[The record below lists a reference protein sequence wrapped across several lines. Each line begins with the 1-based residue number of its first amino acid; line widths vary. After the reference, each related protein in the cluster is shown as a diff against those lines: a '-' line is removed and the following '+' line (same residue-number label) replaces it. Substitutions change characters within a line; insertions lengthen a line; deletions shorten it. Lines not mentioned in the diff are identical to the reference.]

1 MIRILTLLLAVF
13 FALGLPQSPIAAEES
28 QQASSAAPVH
38 TPPREILIIHS
49 YQVDYVWTREIM
61 NGIMSEL
68 DHLAEPLFLHIEFME
83 SKYLYDENIERG
95 FTELYRAK
103 YKDRNIALI
112 ICSDENAFHF
122 LRAKRDELFPNAPVV
137 FCGVN
142 EFRPWMLDGHT
153 GFTGVVEDND
163 MARNL
168 ELAMQFHPGTK
179 HVYVIGDET
188 ITMHLVK
195 QHMRDLAPRFAGI
208 LDFTFLPDDPL
219 NKLTSV
225 VKDLPEGSI
234 IYYLALHKDNQ
245 GGVYN
250 AEEVLDHLS
259 RASTAPIYGNRTFL
273 WGHGLIGGL
282 LCDGFEQGRVAGNM
296 AVRILGGASPDDI
309 PVVLDSPNIYRFDY
323 AALNRFQIDRG
334 MLPPNSEVVN
344 VPDPFYHLNKQAF
357 WTLIFG
363 MAGLAGF
370 TLLLVAGIIKR
381 RRIENALVQSE
392 EELRG
397 AEEKYRSI
405 FENSALGIFRS
416 TLDGRY
422 LDANPAMAA
431 LMGFPSPAE
440 MIESVGDLFTE
451 LYADPGRAPE
461 IKRLIEQSLV
471 PFHFENRYRRK
482 DGRII
487 TANVS
492 IRPVR
497 DKRGQVVSIEGF
509 MEDATEKIDLERA
522 LVQSQKMEAMGTLAG
537 GIAHDFN
544 NILTSV
550 INSIELALP
559 ETPEAS
565 PGRRDLSRALAAS
578 RRGGDLVKQILSFSR
593 ADKEEFS
600 PVDLAAV
607 ISDTLHMLEASLPR
621 NIRATARIGVP
632 EALILGNP
640 TRIQQV
646 LMNLCANAFQ
656 AMRETGGRLDIELS
670 EEEQPSLPQAVQAPA
685 GFLKIA
691 VTDTGPG
698 IPPEVADKIFDPFF
712 TTKPKGEGTGLG
724 LSVAHG
730 IIKTHGG
737 MIGLDNVPGEGA
749 RFVIYLPKAG
759 GTKGQSVPEESGG
772 DRGCGTV
779 LYVEDDP
786 DQVFTI
792 PRVIESLGY
801 TVIAQRD
808 PREALNIFSQR
819 PEYFTALVTDFD
831 MPGLNGVEL
840 AREILAKRPHLPV
853 ILATGRRA
861 EAEAA
866 MGGTRL
872 IVLAKP
878 FNRGELARALRLACA
893 ATGEAI
899 AANAGQATGNAP
911 EEAAGAT
918 AGGGV

>member
-1 MIRILTLLLAVF
+1 MTRIPALLLAVF
-13 FALGLPQSPIAAEES
+13 FTLGLLLRPAAAEEPA
-28 QQASSAAPVH
+28 ASAHGA
-38 TPPREILIIHS
+38 PREILIIHS

-61 NGIMSEL
+61 KGITSEL
-68 DHLAEPLFLHIEFME
+68 DRLAEPHFLHIEFMG
-83 SKYLYDENIERG
+83 SKYLYDTNIEAG
-95 FTELYRAK
+95 FTALYRAK
-103 YKDRNIALI
+103 YKNRNIALV

-122 LRAKRDELFPNAPVV
+122 LRAKRDELFPGAPVV

-142 EFRPWMLDGHT
+142 EFKPWMLEGHK

-168 ELAMQFHPGTK
+168 ELALQFHPGTK
-179 HVYVIGDET
+179 HVYIIGDET

-195 QHMRDLAPRFAGI
+195 EHMHELELRFTGV
-208 LDFTFLPDDPL
+208 LDFTYLPDDPL
-219 NKLTSV
+219 DKLIGM
-225 VKDLPEGSI
+225 VKKLPEDSI

-250 AEEVLDHLS
+250 AEEVLDRLS
-259 RASTAPIYGNRTFL
+259 QATPTPIYGNWTFL
-273 WGHGLIGGL
+273 LGHGLIGGL
-282 LCDGFEQGRVAGNM
+282 LCDGFEQGRVAGDM
-296 AVRILGGASPDDI
+296 AVRILHGENPDNI
-309 PVVLDSPNIYRFDY
+309 PVVLDSPNLYRFDY
-323 AALNRFQIDRG
+323 AALNRFQIDRRL
-334 MLPPNSEVVN
+334 LPPNSEVVN
-344 VPDPFYHLNKQAF
+344 VPDPFYRLNKQAF

-363 MAGLAGF
+363 MAALAGF
-370 TLLLVAGIIKR
+370 TLLLVAGILKR
-381 RRIENALVQSE
+381 RRIESALIQSE

-431 LMGFPSPAE
+431 LMGFDSPAQ
-440 MIESVGDLFTE
+440 MTDSVGDLFEE
-451 LYADPGRAPE
+451 LYADPGRARG
-461 IKRLIEQSLV
+461 IKKLIEESLA
-471 PFHFENRYRRK
+471 PFRFENRYRRK

-497 DKRGQVVSIEGF
+497 DKRGQVVSVEGF

-600 PVDLAAV
+600 PVDLTAV

-621 NIRATARIGVP
+621 NIRVTAHCGVP
-632 EALILGNP
+632 DARILGNA

-646 LMNLCANAFQ
+646 LINLCANAFQ
-656 AMRETGGRLDIELS
+656 AMRETGGSLDIDLS
-670 EEEQPSLPQAVQAPA
+670 EEEQPSPSQAEAHAPEV
-685 GFLKIA
+685 FLKIA

-730 IIKTHGG
+730 IIKAHGG
-737 MIGLDNVPGEGA
+737 MIGLDSAPGEGA

-759 GTKGQSVPEESGG
+759 EAKEKSVPEESAG
-772 DRGCGTV
+772 DRGCGTI
-779 LYVEDDP
+779 LYVEDDA

-808 PREALNIFSQR
+808 PREALDIFSKR
-819 PEYFTALVTDFD
+819 PEHFTAVVTDFD
-831 MPGLNGVEL
+831 MPGINGVEL
-840 AREILAKRPHLPV
+840 AREILAARPHMPV

-866 MGGTRL
+866 LGDERL
-872 IVLAKP
+872 TILAKP
-878 FNRGELARALRLACA
+878 YNRDELARALRQACMA
-893 ATGEAI
+893 AG
-899 AANAGQATGNAP
+899 
-911 EEAAGAT
+911 EAAGGKT
-918 AGGGV
+918 WGGV

>member
-1 MIRILTLLLAVF
+1 MLDGRPFVWSVMARLFPLLLAAF
-13 FALGLPQSPIAAEES
+13 FALGPSLGAAEPVP
-28 QQASSAAPVH
+28 AAPAAAAA
-38 TPPREILIIHS
+38 PREILIINS

-61 NGIMSEL
+61 RGILSEL
-68 DHLAEPLFLHIEFME
+68 DRMAEPHFLHIEFMG
-83 SKYLYDENIERG
+83 SKYLYDANIEAG
-95 FTELYRAK
+95 FTALYRAK
-103 YKDRNIALI
+103 YKDRNIALV

-122 LRAKRDELFPNAPVV
+122 LRAKRDELFPGAPVV

-142 EFRPWMLDGHT
+142 EFKPWMLEGHAD
-153 GFTGVVEDND
+153 FTGVVEDND

-168 ELAMQFHPGTK
+168 ELALQFHPGIK
-179 HVYVIGDET
+179 HVDVIGDET
-188 ITMHLVK
+188 ITMRLVK
-195 QHMRDLAPRFAGI
+195 EHMRELEPRFAGL
-208 LDFTFLPDDPL
+208 LDFTYLPDDPL
-219 NKLTSV
+219 DTLIGQ
-225 VKDLPEGSI
+225 VKNLPEDTI

-250 AEEVLDHLS
+250 AEEALDRLS
-259 RASTAPIYGNRTFL
+259 RATSAPIYGNWTFL
-273 WGHGLIGGL
+273 LGHGLIGGL
-282 LCDGFEQGRVAGNM
+282 LCDGFEQGRVAGDM
-296 AVRILGGASPDDI
+296 AVRILRGESPQAI
-309 PVVLDSPNIYRFDY
+309 PVVLDSPNLYRFDY
-323 AALNRFQIDRG
+323 AALNRFQIDRRQ
-334 MLPPNSEVVN
+334 LPPNSQVVN
-344 VPDPFYHLNKQAF
+344 EPDPFYRLNKQAF

-363 MAGLAGF
+363 MAGLAGL
-370 TLLLVAGIIKR
+370 TLLLVAGILKR
-381 RRIENALVQSE
+381 RRIESALVQSE

-431 LMGFPSPAE
+431 LMGFDSPAQ
-440 MIESVGDLFTE
+440 MTQSVGDLFEE
-451 LYADPGRAPE
+451 LYADPGRARG
-461 IKRLIEQSLV
+461 IKKLIERSLA
-471 PFHFENRYRRK
+471 PFRFENRYRRK

-559 ETPEAS
+559 ETPDAS
-565 PGRRDLSRALAAS
+565 PGKRDLSRALAAS
-578 RRGGDLVKQILSFSR
+578 RRGADLVKQILAFSR
-593 ADKEEFS
+593 ADKEEFA
-600 PVDLAAV
+600 PVDLTAV

-621 NIRATARIGVP
+621 NIQATAHCGVP
-632 EALILGNP
+632 DARILGNA

-656 AMRETGGRLDIELS
+656 AMRETGGRLDIELA
-670 EEEQPSLPQAVQAPA
+670 EEERPSPPQATAQAPE

-730 IIKTHGG
+730 IIKAHGG
-737 MIGLDNVPGEGA
+737 MIGLDSAPGEGA

-759 GTKGQSVPEESGG
+759 RAQARSVQEEHAGSHGSGMI
-772 DRGCGTV
+772 
-779 LYVEDDP
+779 LYVEDDA
-786 DQVFTI
+786 DQFFTI

-808 PREALNIFSQR
+808 PREALDIFSRR
-819 PEYFTALVTDFD
+819 PEHFTAVVTDFD
-831 MPGLNGVEL
+831 MPGINGVEL
-840 AREILAKRPHLPV
+840 ARAILAANPRLPV
-853 ILATGRRA
+853 VLVTGRRA

-866 MGGTRL
+866 LGGAALT
-872 IVLAKP
+872 ILAKP
-878 FNRGELARALRLACA
+878 YNRDELARALRQA
-893 ATGEAI
+893 GEA
-899 AANAGQATGNAP
+899 A
-911 EEAAGAT
+911 EDAAGGQS
-918 AGGGV
+918 GGRL

>member
-1 MIRILTLLLAVF
+1 
-13 FALGLPQSPIAAEES
+13 
-28 QQASSAAPVH
+28 
-38 TPPREILIIHS
+38 
-49 YQVDYVWTREIM
+49 
-61 NGIMSEL
+61 
-68 DHLAEPLFLHIEFME
+68 
-83 SKYLYDENIERG
+83 
-95 FTELYRAK
+95 
-103 YKDRNIALI
+103 
-112 ICSDENAFHF
+112 
-122 LRAKRDELFPNAPVV
+122 
-137 FCGVN
+137 
-142 EFRPWMLDGHT
+142 

-168 ELAMQFHPGTK
+168 ELALQFQPGTK
-179 HVYVIGDET
+179 HVAVIGDET
-188 ITMHLVK
+188 ITMRLVK
-195 QHMRDLAPRFAGI
+195 EHMRELEPRFAGV
-208 LDFTFLPDDPL
+208 LDFTYLPDDPVDRL
-219 NKLTSV
+219 V
-225 VKDLPEGSI
+225 AAVKNLPEDSI
-234 IYYLALHKDNQ
+234 VYYLALHKDNR

-250 AEEVLDHLS
+250 AEEVLGRLAQ
-259 RASTAPIYGNRTFL
+259 ASASPIYGNWTFL
-273 WGHGLIGGL
+273 LGHGLIGGL
-282 LCDGFEQGRVAGNM
+282 LCDGFEQGRVAGDM
-296 AVRILGGASPDDI
+296 AVRILGGQSPGSI
-309 PVVLDSPNIYRFDY
+309 PVVLDSPNLYRFDN
-323 AALNRFQIDRG
+323 AALIRFQIDRRL
-334 MLPPNSEVVN
+334 LPPNSEVVN
-344 VPDPFYHLNKQAF
+344 VPDPFYRLNKQAF

-370 TLLLVAGIIKR
+370 TLLLVAGILKR
-381 RRIENALVQSE
+381 RRIESALVHSE

-431 LMGFPSPAE
+431 LMGFDSPEA
-440 MIESVGDLFTE
+440 MTNSVGNLFEE
-451 LYADPGRAPE
+451 LYADPGRARE
-461 IKRLIEQSLV
+461 IKKLIRESLV
-471 PFHFENRYRRK
+471 PFHFENRYRRQ

-497 DKRGQVVSIEGF
+497 DKGGQVVSVEGF

-559 ETPEAS
+559 DTPGDGPA
-565 PGRRDLSRALAAS
+565 RRDLSRALAAS

-600 PVDLAAV
+600 PVDVAAV
-607 ISDTLHMLEASLPR
+607 IRDTLHMLEASLPR
-621 NIRATARIGVP
+621 NIKATARLNAHGARIS
-632 EALILGNP
+632 GNA

-670 EEEQPSLPQAVQAPA
+670 EEELPGQPQGAAATPP
-685 GFLKIA
+685 GYLKIA

-698 IPPEVADKIFDPFF
+698 IPPGVADKIFDPFF

-730 IIKTHGG
+730 IIKAHGG
-737 MIGLDNVPGEGA
+737 MIGLDSAPGEGA

-759 GTKGQSVPEESGG
+759 EAGRQSVREEIAGESGS
-772 DRGCGTV
+772 GTI
-779 LYVEDDP
+779 LYVEDDA
-786 DQVFTI
+786 DQIFTI

-808 PREALNIFSQR
+808 PREALDIFFKR
-819 PEYFTALVTDFD
+819 PDHFAAVVTDFD
-831 MPGLNGVEL
+831 MPGINGVEL
-840 AREILAKRPHLPV
+840 ARAILAARPHMPV
-853 ILATGRRA
+853 VLATGRRS

-866 MGGTRL
+866 MGQAKLT
-872 IVLAKP
+872 VLAKP
-878 FNRGELARALRLACA
+878 YDRGELARALLLARLAA
-893 ATGEAI
+893 GEETGGE
-899 AANAGQATGNAP
+899 
-911 EEAAGAT
+911 
-918 AGGGV
+918 V